1 MTPAE
6 YNAHASAWYRKQRR
20 EQSRGAALCVMS
32 ARAGKCTMA
41 DFMGPFTDEEHGG
54 AAE

>member
-20 EQSRGAALCVMS
+20 EQSRVAMLCVMS

-41 DFMGPFTDEEHGG
+41 DFMGPFADDEFGG
-54 AAE
+54 AVE